1 MSHKRYR
8 LPKLRAAGDGT
19 TRILVRDYSVRLSL
33 LPRLPKALRL
43 TASALKI
50 DRISPAIIISIRS
63 GFRTDGASI
72 PVPLRRFIGN
82 PFDTVRLIAAVCHD
96 AIYATHLVPRIVA
109 DFIYYLALR
118 QCSHMP
124 RAYAFAEYLALRA
137 GGKAAWNE
145 KTPSDIA
152 EGRRLVRV
160 RFKVFKW
167 RSGGVKS
174 GGVNSPT
181 QKPIHS
187 PTPPLTH

>member
-1 MSHKRYR
+1 MSHKRNR

-19 TRILVRDYSVRLSL
+19 SILVKDYA
-33 LPRLPKALRL
+33 KTLRL
-43 TASALKI
+43 VPILPFALT
-50 DRISPAIIISIRS
+50 ISIRA

-72 PVPLRRFIGN
+72 PVPMRRFIGN
-82 PFDTVRLIAAVCHD
+82 PFDTVRLIAAVLHD
-96 AIYATHLVPRIVA
+96 ALYLSHLLPRIVA

-137 GGKAAWNE
+137 GGKEAWNE

-160 RFKVFKW
+160 RF
-167 RSGGVKS
+167 RLL
-174 GGVNSPT
+174 
-181 QKPIHS
+181 PIS
-187 PTPPLTH
+187 NVASTNYQQPIGN

>member
-1 MSHKRYR
+1 MSHKRNG
-8 LPKLRAAGDGT
+8 LPRLRAAGDGT
-19 TRILVRDYSVRLSL
+19 RILVKDYA
-33 LPRLPKALRL
+33 KTLRL
-43 TASALKI
+43 VPILPFAVT
-50 DRISPAIIISIRS
+50 ISIRS

-82 PFDTVRLIAAVCHD
+82 PFDTVRLIAAVLHD
-96 AIYATHLVPRIVA
+96 ALYLSHLLPRIVA

-152 EGRRLVRV
+152 DGRKLVRV
-160 RFKVFKW
+160 RF
-167 RSGGVKS
+167 RVKRKE
-174 GGVNSPT
+174 NS
-181 QKPIHS
+181 S
-187 PTPPLTH
+187 PFTLY

>member
-1 MSHKRYR
+1 MERKKMAHHIRHR

-19 TRILVRDYSVRLSL
+19 TRILVRDFSVRLSL
-33 LPRLPKALRL
+33 FPLPFTLF
-43 TASALKI
+43 
-50 DRISPAIIISIRS
+50 SPAIIISIRS

-96 AIYATHLVPRIVA
+96 AIYATHIVPRIVA
-109 DFIYYLALR
+109 DIIYYLALR
-118 QCSHMP
+118 ECSHMP

-137 GGKAAWNE
+137 GGKDAWNE
-145 KTPSDIA
+145 KTPKSIA
-152 EGRRLVRV
+152 ENRKFVRM

-174 GGVNSPT
+174 GGVRLLCAWPLL
-181 QKPIHS
+181 IGECFAAHS
-187 PTPPLTH
+187 STH

>member
-1 MSHKRYR
+1 MAHIRYR
-8 LPKLRAAGDGT
+8 LPKLRASGDGET
-19 TRILVRDYSVRLSL
+19 KILVKDFHIV
-33 LPRLPKALRL
+33 LPVMPFLAV
-43 TASALKI
+43 A
-50 DRISPAIIISIRS
+50 ISIRH

-82 PFDTVRLIAAVCHD
+82 PFDTVRLIAAVLHD
-96 AIYATHLVPRIVA
+96 ALYLSHLLPRIVA

-160 RFKVFKW
+160 RFKVYE
-167 RSGGVKS
+167 RRHHEREEAH
-174 GGVNSPT
+174 T
-181 QKPIHS
+181 I
-187 PTPPLTH
+187 T

>member
-1 MSHKRYR
+1 MRN
-8 LPKLRAAGDGT
+8 
-19 TRILVRDYSVRLSL
+19 YSVRFSL
-33 LPRLPKALRL
+33 LPRFPKALRL
-43 TASALKI
+43 CASALKI
-50 DRISPAIIISIRS
+50 DRISPAIIISIRA

-137 GGKAAWNE
+137 GGKESWQE
-145 KTPSDIA
+145 KTPESIA
-152 EGRRLVRV
+152 KARKLVSVKFRV
-160 RFKVFKW
+160 KRTLY
-167 RSGGVKS
+167 S
-174 GGVNSPT
+174 SPFT
-181 QKPIHS
+181 
-187 PTPPLTH
+187 LY

>member
-1 MSHKRYR
+1 MSHKRNR
-8 LPKLRAAGDGT
+8 LPKLRASGDGET
-19 TRILVRDYSVRLSL
+19 KILVKDFHIV
-33 LPRLPKALRL
+33 LPMMPFLAV
-43 TASALKI
+43 A
-50 DRISPAIIISIRS
+50 ISIRS

-72 PVPLRRFIGN
+72 PVPMRRFIGN
-82 PFDTVRLIAAVCHD
+82 PFDTVRLIAAVLHD
-96 AIYATHLVPRIVA
+96 ALYLSHLLPRIVA

-160 RFKVFKW
+160 RFKVYE
-167 RSGGVKS
+167 RRHHEREEAHTS
-174 GGVNSPT
+174 T
-181 QKPIHS
+181 
-187 PTPPLTH
+187 

>member
-1 MSHKRYR
+1 MSHKRNR
-8 LPKLRAAGDGT
+8 LPKLRAAGDG

-33 LPRLPKALRL
+33 LPRFPKALRL
-43 TASALKI
+43 CASALKI
-50 DRISPAIIISIRS
+50 DRLSPAIIISIRS

-72 PVPLRRFIGN
+72 PVPMRRFIGN
-82 PFDTVRLIAAVCHD
+82 PFDTVRLIAAVLHD
-96 AIYATHLVPRIVA
+96 ALYLSHLLPRIVA

-160 RFKVFKW
+160 RF
-167 RSGGVKS
+167 RLL
-174 GGVNSPT
+174 
-181 QKPIHS
+181 PIS
-187 PTPPLTH
+187 NVASTNYQQPIGN

>member
-1 MSHKRYR
+1 MAHIRYR
-8 LPKLRAAGDGT
+8 LPKLRASGDGET
-19 TRILVRDYSVRLSL
+19 KILVKDFHIV
-33 LPRLPKALRL
+33 LPVMPFLAV
-43 TASALKI
+43 A
-50 DRISPAIIISIRS
+50 ISIRH

-72 PVPLRRFIGN
+72 PVPLRRYIGH

-137 GGKAAWNE
+137 RGKEAWNE

-160 RFKVFKW
+160 RFKVYK
-167 RSGGVKS
+167 RRHHEREEAHTS
-174 GGVNSPT
+174 T
-181 QKPIHS
+181 
-187 PTPPLTH
+187 

>member
-1 MSHKRYR
+1 MAHKRYR
-8 LPKLRAAGDGT
+8 LPKLRASGDGET
-19 TRILVRDYSVRLSL
+19 KILVKDFHIV
-33 LPRLPKALRL
+33 LPVMPFLAV
-43 TASALKI
+43 A
-50 DRISPAIIISIRS
+50 ISIRQ

-137 GGKAAWNE
+137 RGKEAWQE
-145 KTPSDIA
+145 KTPESIA
-152 EGRRLVRV
+152 EARKLVRC
-160 RFKVFKW
+160 RFTATKGNK
-167 RSGGVKS
+167 
-174 GGVNSPT
+174 
-181 QKPIHS
+181 
-187 PTPPLTH
+187 

>member
-1 MSHKRYR
+1 MAHIRYR

-19 TRILVRDYSVRLSL
+19 RILVKDYA
-33 LPRLPKALRL
+33 KTLRL
-43 TASALKI
+43 VPILPFAVT
-50 DRISPAIIISIRS
+50 ISIRA

-72 PVPLRRFIGN
+72 PVPMRRFIGN
-82 PFDTVRLIAAVCHD
+82 PFDTVRLIAAVLHD
-96 AIYATHLVPRIVA
+96 ALYLSHLLPRIVA

-160 RFKVFKW
+160 RF
-167 RSGGVKS
+167 RLL
-174 GGVNSPT
+174 
-181 QKPIHS
+181 PIS
-187 PTPPLTH
+187 NVASTNYQQPIGN

>member
-1 MSHKRYR
+1 MAHHIRHR

-19 TRILVRDYSVRLSL
+19 TRILVKDYVET
-33 LPRLPKALRL
+33 LRL
-43 TASALKI
+43 VPILPFSVT
-50 DRISPAIIISIRS
+50 ISIHS

-109 DFIYYLALR
+109 DIIYYLALR

-137 GGKAAWNE
+137 RGKDAWNE
-145 KTPSDIA
+145 KTPESIA
-152 EGRRLVRV
+152 ENRKLVRV
-160 RFKVFKW
+160 RFKVYK
-167 RSGGVKS
+167 RR
-174 GGVNSPT
+174 
-181 QKPIHS
+181 H
-187 PTPPLTH
+187 HERE